1 MSKKYI
7 YRRIRTKIINVLDF
21 SRSEYEG
28 IIILVVILILFFF
41 SRLFIADVEKS
52 QTLIESENLA
62 VELFLQEQKH
72 YHDSILS
79 ARNKSFSYMSYPYQ
93 QKEQFNRTKLTPF
106 PFDPNAF
113 TFSDW
118 QRLGFTKKQAQQ
130 ITNYQSKGGYFYEKT
145 DLKKIYS
152 ISEEDYQILEPYIQI
167 TPVQKQETKERKKE
181 TPASFKIELNRTDSI
196 ELQEIYGIGQKT
208 ASRII
213 KYREKLGGFT
223 SINQLKEVYS
233 IDSSRF
239 LQISPYLY
247 VNTEYNIKKININKA
262 TVKELANHPYIDY
275 YLATSIVNYR
285 QRNGNYTDIKD
296 VKQAV
301 HFYDELYQKIAPYLS
316 VE

>member
-7 YRRIRTKIINVLDF
+7 YQRIRNKIINVFDF
-21 SRSEYEG
+21 SRSEYIG
-28 IIILVVILILFFF
+28 ILTLVIILILLFFF
-41 SRLFIADVEKS
+41 RLYIADVEKS
-52 QTLIESENLA
+52 QTLIESENLS
-62 VELFLQEQKH
+62 VELFLQQQKH

-79 ARNKSFSYMSYPYQ
+79 AREKHSSYTTYPYQ
-93 QKEQFNRTKLTPF
+93 QKEAFDRKKLTPF
-106 PFDPNAF
+106 PFDPNTLSF
-113 TFSDW
+113 LDW
-118 QRLGFTKKQAQQ
+118 KRLGFTEKQAQQ
-130 ITNYQSKGGYFYEKT
+130 IINYRIKGGYFYEKT

-152 ISEEDYQILEPYIQI
+152 ITEEDYQILEPYIRI
-167 TPVQKQETKERKKE
+167 TPAQKQETKERKKE
-181 TPASFKIELNRTDSI
+181 THTSFKLDLNRADSI
-196 ELQEIYGIGQKT
+196 ELQKIYGIGQKT

-213 KYREKLGGFT
+213 KYREKLGGFI

-247 VNTEYNIKKININKA
+247 VNNEYNIKKININKA
-262 TVKELANHPYIDY
+262 TVKELVNHPYIDY

-296 VKQAV
+296 IKKAV